1 MCRIR
6 LREGALADGEHLR
19 LCHLHLCHLHLCRLR
34 HAGCAAMGGSAEDA
48 LGCARGLYLTDP
60 SAWT

>member
-1 MCRIR
+1 MRRIR

-19 LCHLHLCHLHLCRLR
+19 LCHLHLCRLR